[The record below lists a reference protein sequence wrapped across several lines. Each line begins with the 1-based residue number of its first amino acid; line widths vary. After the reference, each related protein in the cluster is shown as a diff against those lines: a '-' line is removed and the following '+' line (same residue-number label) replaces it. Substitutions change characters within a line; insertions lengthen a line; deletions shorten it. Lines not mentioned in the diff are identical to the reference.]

1 MAMQISDVLKKKG
14 TGVVTV
20 TPDSS
25 VRDLLAQ
32 LAEHRIGAIVVSLDG
47 EHVDGIV
54 SERDVVRRLHS
65 DGAGVLSQPVSAIMT
80 AQVITSAPDEDL
92 EGLARTMTDN
102 RIRHVPIVSGDK
114 LYAIVSIGDIVKHR
128 IDALQDERDQLMAYI
143 QQ

>member
-1 MAMQISDVLKKKG
+1 MQISDVLKKKG

>member
-1 MAMQISDVLKKKG
+1 MQISDVLKKKG

-25 VRDLLAQ
+25 VRDLLAE

-65 DGAGVLSQPVSAIMT
+65 DGAGV
-80 AQVITSAPDEDL
+80 
-92 EGLARTMTDN
+92 
-102 RIRHVPIVSGDK
+102 
-114 LYAIVSIGDIVKHR
+114 
-128 IDALQDERDQLMAYI
+128 
-143 QQ
+143 